1 MRLTKTLSEH
11 KKTLLWA
18 AVAWTVLLT
27 VLCLIKLDTLPAK
40 SVMGHDKVGHGI
52 FHFAFVLL
60 WFLNFRFRCNWSLG
74 RALRYSFVFSLLYGI
89 AIELMQYTFTDT
101 RKADV
106 WDVVANST
114 GGALCVLLLWLT
126 RRRKAGGTASR

>member
-1 MRLTKTLSEH
+1 
-11 KKTLLWA
+11 
-18 AVAWTVLLT
+18 
-27 VLCLIKLDTLPAK
+27 
-40 SVMGHDKVGHGI
+40 MGHDKVGHGI

-60 WFLNFRFRCNWSLG
+60 WFLNFRFRCVWSF
-74 RALRYSFVFSLLYGI
+74 RKSALYAFVFSLLYGV

-114 GGALCVLLLWLT
+114 GASLCVFLLWLT
-126 RRRKAGGTASR
+126 RRRKGESPAFR